1 MESPFLFAEILI
13 AEADPEFG
21 RRMAQVLQAAGYVT
35 TYAFGEETLLEAIR
49 TRPPDLV
56 LLTLN
61 GDVRK
66 TIREVKRIS
75 PTMIPVIVV
84 APADDLSAAATAL
97 DAGADE
103 FLPRTAGNV
112 ELLIRVRA
120 MLRLKRTYDALAELN
135 TTLEQ
140 KVQERTRALEQA
152 HASLRHAEKLGALG
166 RLSAAVAHEINNP
179 LTGILGLLELIRE
192 DCPPNCTVNPHLH
205 QDLEKIDRQ
214 IASIAHLVQRLRDYS
229 RPPRQGRRPVVLN
242 QVVQEVLHLAG
253 RELGKRHIEIIQE
266 LDPELPS
273 VYASPGQMG
282 EVLLNLVLN
291 AQDAMPEGGQL
302 RIRTCAQDGRVHLQV
317 ADTGSGIPPEVME
330 HLFEPFFT
338 TKGEQG
344 TGLGLAICDS
354 IVRDHGGEIR
364 VESRPGQGSTFTV
377 ILPVAE
383 PPQGES
389 SVHQLEN
396 E

>member
-1 MESPFLFAEILI
+1 MMEPSFLFAEVLI
-13 AEADPEFG
+13 AGAEPEFG

-35 TYAFGEETLLEAIR
+35 TYASGGEALLEAVRI
-49 TRPPDLV
+49 RPPDLI
-56 LLTLN
+56 LLSLD
-61 GDVRK
+61 GDVRQ
-66 TIREVKRIS
+66 TVREIKKVAS
-75 PTMIPVIVV
+75 TLIPIIVV
-84 APADDLSAAATAL
+84 APADDLSAAAAAL

-103 FLPRTAGNV
+103 FLLRTARHA

-166 RLSAAVAHEINNP
+166 RLSAGVAHEINNP

-192 DCPPNCTVNPHLH
+192 DCPPNCVINPHLH

-214 IASIAHLVQRLRDYS
+214 IASIAQLVQRLRDYAK
-229 RPPRQGRRPVVLN
+229 PPRQERRPVVLN

-253 RELGKRHIEIIQE
+253 RELGKRYIEVIQE
-266 LDPELPS
+266 LDPDLPP

-291 AQDAMPEGGQL
+291 AQDAMPEGGKL
-302 RIRTCAQDGRVHLQV
+302 YIRTRAQGGWVHLEV
-317 ADTGSGIPPEVME
+317 ADTGSGIPPEVLE
-330 HLFEPFFT
+330 HIFEPFFT
-338 TKGEQG
+338 TKGERG
-344 TGLGLAICDS
+344 TGLGLAICES
-354 IVRDHGGEIR
+354 IIRDHGGEIR
-364 VESRPGQGSTFTV
+364 VESRSGQGSTFSV

-383 PPQGES
+383 LSQGES
-389 SVHQLEN
+389 GVH
-396 E
+396 